1 MQSSS
6 VRSLYKKIL
15 RGVQSFPSKN
25 KDKLYT
31 EIKLDFRSNKNLK
44 GPALQTRLKE
54 ATEGLKQLKSYQ
66 FNEREGNWEV
76 KSTQE
81 PMPHK

>member
-1 MQSSS
+1 M
-6 VRSLYKKIL
+6 
-15 RGVQSFPSKN
+15 
-25 KDKLYT
+25 
-31 EIKLDFRSNKNLK
+31 DFRSNKNLK